1 MEAPDDTE
9 VEVEFVSNYAEED
22 INDSLKEIFDE
33 KLVPSLPTLVSRERV
48 TQRSA
53 DHVCKVKLNI
63 QGDKKRCLQ
72 GCEVAKGCLPFHIL
86 EVCIPKIHGCIFFK
100 SFI

>member
-1 MEAPDDTE
+1 M
-9 VEVEFVSNYAEED
+9 SNYAEED

-53 DHVCKVKLNI
+53 DHVCKVKLKLNI
-63 QGDKKRCLQ
+63 QGDKKRFVWPTLR
-72 GCEVAKGCLPFHIL
+72 GYPD
-86 EVCIPKIHGCIFFK
+86 FFK
-100 SFI
+100 DVRLL